1 MASTI
6 IVFPI
11 LWMAISSFLGLFDE
25 EDEADD
31 DDDEDEDEND
41 GAESLRVKR
50 LLSTA
55 LEPMKL
61 H

>member
-1 MASTI
+1 
-6 IVFPI
+6 
-11 LWMAISSFLGLFDE
+11 MAISSFLGLFDE

-31 DDDEDEDEND
+31 DEDD
-41 GAESLRVKR
+41 GAESSRVKR

-55 LEPMKL
+55 LEPMKS